1 MHRLMQGIK
10 QETRK
15 LEIRRILN
23 KATFYLS
30 LRGYEVNEMV
40 FVLFDVFILG
50 SVEWFNNLVH
60 NGICGPSVKTQCLVL
75 SLLMV
80 CTLIGSEF
88 MK

>member
-1 MHRLMQGIK
+1 M
-10 QETRK
+10 
-15 LEIRRILN
+15 
-23 KATFYLS
+23 
-30 LRGYEVNEMV
+30 NEMV

-80 CTLIGSEF
+80 CTLIGLEF